1 MQELTRFRNRV
12 EAGRLLAKRLMAYQN
27 HPNALVL
34 ALPRGGVPVGFE
46 VAKAL
51 QLPLDVF
58 LVRKLGVPGHEEL
71 AMGAIASNSEPIFQS
86 NILRQLDLPISTIE
100 QVVSRQQLEL
110 QRRENL
116 FRADRPPLDLA
127 GKDLI
132 VVDDGLATGS
142 TMLAAVQAIRQQI
155 PARIITAIPVASKD
169 ALKLIS
175 YLSDEV
181 ICLLSPEMF
190 YSVGIWYEDFQQTED
205 REVIDLLQKAKQI
218 HE

>member
-1 MQELTRFRNRV
+1 MQEFTRFRNRV

-71 AMGAIASNSEPIFQS
+71 AMGAIASNSEPIFQP

-100 QVVSRQQLEL
+100 QVVSRQKLEL

-142 TMLAAVQAIRQQI
+142 TMLAALQAIRQQI

>member
-1 MQELTRFRNRV
+1 MQEFTRFRNRV

-71 AMGAIASNSEPIFQS
+71 AMGAIASNSEPIFQP

-142 TMLAAVQAIRQQI
+142 TMLAALQAIRQQI

>member
-71 AMGAIASNSEPIFQS
+71 AMGAIASNSEPIFQA

-142 TMLAAVQAIRQQI
+142 TMLAALQAIRQQI

>member
-71 AMGAIASNSEPIFQS
+71 AMGAIASNSEPIFQP

-142 TMLAAVQAIRQQI
+142 TMLAALQAIRQQI

>member
-142 TMLAAVQAIRQQI
+142 TMLAALQAIRQQI

-169 ALKLIS
+169 ALQLIS